1 MRKSK
6 SKKGKSRKSGKSRSG
21 KMDLLDI
28 FLPLAIGTGAYLG
41 GLFITRQITKE
52 KGMKETG
59 FLSLAPAAVIAGAA
73 VLALNDKAMAAAAVA
88 GSGILSYNV
97 ASTIGLIG
105 SDPKNPILAS
115 LSGDDDVIDI
125 TPEMARGLLNSQA
138 QLAGPESSDP
148 LSGDYIM
155 SGNDYI
161 MSGGPDSSDPLA

>member
-1 MRKSK
+1 MKRR
-6 SKKGKSRKSGKSRSG
+6 SKKHRKSGKSRSG
-21 KMDLLDI
+21 KMDLLDVL
-28 FLPLAIGTGAYLG
+28 LPLAVGTGAYLG
-41 GLFITRQITKE
+41 GLFFTRQITKE

-59 FLSLAPAAVIAGAA
+59 LLSLAPAAVIAGAA
-73 VLALNDKAMAAAAVA
+73 VLALKDKTMAAAAVA

-97 ASTIGLIG
+97 ASTIGLVG

-125 TPEMARGLLNSQA
+125 TPGMARDLISSQA

-148 LSGDYIM
+148 LSGDFVM

-161 MSGGPDSSDPLA
+161 MSGGPDSSDPLS

>member
-1 MRKSK
+1 
-6 SKKGKSRKSGKSRSG
+6 
-21 KMDLLDI
+21 MDLLDLL
-28 FLPLAIGTGAYLG
+28 LPLVIGTGAYMG
-41 GLFITRQITKE
+41 GLFLTRQITKE

-59 FLSLAPAAVIAGAA
+59 LLSLAPAAVIAGTA
-73 VLALNDKAMAAAAVA
+73 VLALKDKPMAAAAIA

-125 TPEMARGLLNSQA
+125 TPGMARDLITSQA

-148 LSGDYIM
+148 LAGDFIM
-155 SGNDYI
+155 SGKNDYI
-161 MSGGPDSSDPLA
+161 ISGGPDSSDPLA

>member
-1 MRKSK
+1 MKKSK
-6 SKKGKSRKSGKSRSG
+6 SKKGKRKSSKSRSG
-21 KMDLLDI
+21 KMDLLDLL
-28 FLPLAIGTGAYLG
+28 LPLVIGTGAYMG
-41 GLFITRQITKE
+41 GLFLTRQITKE

-59 FLSLAPAAVIAGAA
+59 LLSLAPAAVIAGTA
-73 VLALNDKAMAAAAVA
+73 VLALKDKSMAAAAVA

-125 TPEMARGLLNSQA
+125 TPGMARDLITSQA

-148 LSGDYIM
+148 LAGDFIM

-161 MSGGPDSSDPLA
+161 ISGGPDSSDPLA